1 MCIHMQKDHT
11 HVKDLVYSP
20 CQSSVDYG
28 NNKIT
33 QHALKMTVMASFVA
47 SGR

>member
-1 MCIHMQKDHT
+1 
-11 HVKDLVYSP
+11 
-20 CQSSVDYG
+20 VDYG

-47 SGR
+47 LTEEEEKEH